1 MLLYIVIALA
11 FLGLYLFALIDAIR
25 TPEAVWRE
33 AGRNKTLWVV
43 VLALGSCAASVVYL
57 LMTRRVLRDTA
68 KDMPAAPQPR
78 PQSPAVAIGP
88 LRRCEH
94 CGFATVDAAATS
106 CRSCGQ
112 PLSEE

>member
-43 VLALGSCAASVVYL
+43 VLALGSCAASLVYL
-57 LMTRRVLRDTA
+57 LMTRRVLRDA
-68 KDMPAAPQPR
+68 AQDMPAEPQLR
-78 PQSPAVAIGP
+78 PMATGH
-88 LRRCEH
+88 LRRCGR
-94 CGFATVDAAATS
+94 CGFSSNTAAATN
-106 CRSCGQ
+106 CASCGQ
-112 PLSEE
+112 PLSED